1 MTILLLGSTGYI
13 GKEFARQLAQLNVD
27 TYKFLIPR
35 DIRQSHG
42 FNLSYELDEFYKNY
56 RFDAVIS
63 VAGYAGKPN
72 VDACEMDKHNTI
84 LGNVVLPQIVAE
96 FCGRKNIPF
105 GHVSSGCIYTGRR
118 EDGLSFTEDD
128 RPNFSFEQNN
138 CSFYSGT
145 KALAEDIIRGITPNH
160 YIWRLRIAF
169 EENHNL
175 RNYLS
180 KMLNYKKLLDA
191 ENSISNKEDFV
202 RACIEC
208 VLKKV
213 PYGTYNVTNTGYVTT
228 KQVVE
233 KIKNTIGKDR
243 EFEFFDNDD
252 DFYKTAAKT
261 PRSNCVMSN
270 KKLLDTGIKMR
281 DVNEALDYCLN
292 NWNWNK

>member
-1 MTILLLGSTGYI
+1 MILLLGSSGYI
-13 GKEFARQLAQLNVD
+13 GQEFHKQLFKKELSVRNCSIPTKEL
-27 TYKFLIPR
+27 TYKQLKLL
-35 DIRQSHG
+35 HG
-42 FNLSYELDEFYKNY
+42 TLGLTTIINC
-56 RFDAVIS
+56 
-63 VAGYAGKPN
+63 AGYTGKPN
-72 VDACEMDKHNTI
+72 VDACETDKHNTI
-84 LGNVVLPQIVAE
+84 YGNVSVPDMLSI
-96 FCGRKNIPF
+96 FCNDHNITF
-105 GHVSSGCIYTGRR
+105 GHVSSGCIYTGRNN
-118 EDGLSFTEDD
+118 DDSPFTEID
-128 RPNFSFEQNN
+128 RPNFSFEHNN

-145 KALAEDIIRGITPNH
+145 KALAEDLIRRNGDNH
-160 YIWRLRIAF
+160 YIWRLRIPF
-169 EENHNL
+169 EENHNP

-208 VLKKV
+208 VIKKV
-213 PYGTYNVTNTGYVTT
+213 PCGTYNVTNTGYVTT

-243 EFEFFDNDD
+243 KFEFFDNDD

-292 NWNWNK
+292 NWNK

>member
-1 MTILLLGSTGYI
+1 MILLFGSSGYI
-13 GKEFARQLAQLNVD
+13 GSEFKRQLTELNL
-27 TYKFLIPR
+27 KFYCWPSAANTTL
-35 DIRQSHG
+35 
-42 FNLSYELDEFYKNY
+42 
-56 RFDAVIS
+56 FDLNKWHKETGNPKIDVVINA
-63 VAGYAGKPN
+63 AGYTGKPN
-72 VDACEMDKHNTI
+72 VDACELAKEDTI
-84 LGNVVLPQIVAE
+84 RGNIVWPQILTDW
-96 FCGRKNIPF
+96 CMLNDITL

-118 EDGLSFTEDD
+118 VDGEPFTEENE
-128 RPNFSFEQNN
+128 PNFSFEHNN

-145 KALAEDIIRGITPNH
+145 KALAEDLIRRNGDNH
-160 YIWRLRIAF
+160 YIWRLRIPF
-169 EENHNL
+169 EKNHNP

-208 VLKKV
+208 VIKKV

-243 EFEFFDNDD
+243 EFEFFDNDE

-270 KKLLDTGIKMR
+270 QKLLDVGIKIR
-281 DVNEALDYCLN
+281 NVDEAIDYCLN
-292 NWNWNK
+292 NWK